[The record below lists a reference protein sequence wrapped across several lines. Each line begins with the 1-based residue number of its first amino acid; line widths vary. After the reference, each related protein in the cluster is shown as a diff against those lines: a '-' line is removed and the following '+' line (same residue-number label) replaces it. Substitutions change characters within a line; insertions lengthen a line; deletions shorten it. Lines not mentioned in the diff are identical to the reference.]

1 MVAAT
6 VAPVAH
12 DFVRT
17 TKAEVRRV
25 GYRVHMHAHDHSR
38 VVRDRARARDR
49 DLHIDVKAGM
59 EMSLGHMHP

>member
-17 TKAEVRRV
+17 TKAEVRHI
-25 GYRVHMHAHDHSR
+25 GHRVHMHVHDHSL
-38 VVRDRARARDR
+38 VVHDRASDR
-49 DLHIDVKAGM
+49 NLHIDVKAGV
-59 EMSLGHMHP
+59 EKSPGHMHP